1 MTKHK
6 TQNKFKA
13 QIPNN
18 KILIL
23 IFVIGILNLFCH
35 WNFDICHS
43 RFVIDHLF
51 AQESDSDKIKQLEA
65 YILAN
70 PKDNLSLPKL
80 EELSS
85 LYLEGHQYNQLVDFL
100 SKRELTGF
108 SGCEL
113 PLGYYIGLCRYHQL
127 RYLEETRNWQEY
139 FDRGSL
145 YREELFQETLKTVSF
160 CPESPLAIKA
170 QVINWLEHKAQN
182 DSLAKDALD
191 KLISLLNNYVR
202 QDAPGLYSE
211 EGKAYTFGL
220 DMEVIKE
227 TADILQREGE
237 PALAKAAYNLYVSR
251 LDDSKTAKEELRL
264 AAESALESG
273 NISLAEIIYER
284 YINSIKGS
292 FSKEDLAKE
301 LTVIAEQFRFNDMAY
316 AEKISA
322 ILEESCGTG
331 YFSEE
336 LQYARAYNLQR
347 LKDYSKAVQ
356 EYEKLV
362 KNFPASLHINEAEFK
377 LGVLYTYIISQKEE
391 GLNYWQKV
399 IERDSDLI
407 LVVES
412 LYHKALISQ
421 YARYFDAALAD
432 YSGILERVNN
442 NPDFKELT
450 ERVHI
455 RQKEIQEAKPI
466 EYNLKTFLDVSLK
479 KEGIIESQASALD
492 LTAAPFKTTRGGQI
506 KFSLNQP
513 QIMTGCLVPELTYLW
528 SGDLSGI
535 YPVPVTPEFSA
546 DYQTKGVKVVNVVVL
561 SALEPVGSALE
572 MVDIDE

>member
-1 MTKHK
+1 MTKQK
-6 TQNKFKA
+6 QRLLF
-13 QIPNN
+13 
-18 KILIL
+18 ILFSAFSL
-23 IFVIGILNLFCH
+23 QLSAFSFQLGA
-35 WNFDICHS
+35 
-43 RFVIDHLF
+43 R
-51 AQESDSDKIKQLEA
+51 EPDSGRLKQLEEQ
-65 YILAN
+65 ILAN

-100 SKRELTGF
+100 RKQELIAV

-127 RYLEETRNWQEY
+127 RHLEETKNWQEY
-139 FDRGSL
+139 FDRGGF
-145 YREELFQETLKTVSF
+145 YREELFQETMKTVSL
-160 CPESPLAIKA
+160 CLESPLVIKA

-182 DSLAKDALD
+182 DSLGKGALD

-202 QDAPGLYSE
+202 QDAAGLSSV
-211 EGKAYTFGL
+211 EGEVSPSGL

-237 PALAKAAYNLYVSR
+237 PALARAAYNLYVGR

-284 YINSIKGS
+284 YINGIKGS

-301 LTVIAEQFRFNDMAY
+301 LTAIAEQFRFKDMAY

-331 YFSEE
+331 CFSEE

-347 LKDYSKAVQ
+347 LRDYSKAIQ

-362 KNFPASLHINEAEFK
+362 KNFPASPRIDEAEFK

-412 LYHKALISQ
+412 LYHKAMINQ
-421 YARYFDAALAD
+421 YARYFDMAMAD
-432 YSGILERVNN
+432 YSRILERVNN

-450 ERVHI
+450 ERVYI
-455 RQKEIQEAKPI
+455 RQKEIQESKPM

-479 KEGIIESQASALD
+479 KEGIIESQALALD
-492 LTAAPFKTTRGGQI
+492 LMAEPFKTIRGREI

-513 QIMTGCLVPELTYLW
+513 QVMTGCLVPALTYLW
-528 SGDLSGI
+528 SGDLGGI
-535 YPVPVTPEFSA
+535 YPVPVTPEFSTA
-546 DYQTKGVKVVNVVVL
+546 YQTKGVKVVNVVVL

-572 MVDIDE
+572 MEDIDE

>member
-1 MTKHK
+1 M
-6 TQNKFKA
+6 
-13 QIPNN
+13 
-18 KILIL
+18 
-23 IFVIGILNLFCH
+23 
-35 WNFDICHS
+35 
-43 RFVIDHLF
+43 
-51 AQESDSDKIKQLEA
+51 
-65 YILAN
+65 AN

-100 SKRELTGF
+100 RKQELIAV

-127 RYLEETRNWQEY
+127 RHLEETKNWQEY
-139 FDRGSL
+139 FDRGGF
-145 YREELFQETLKTVSF
+145 YREELFQETMKTVSL
-160 CPESPLAIKA
+160 CLESPLVIKA

-182 DSLAKDALD
+182 DSLGKGALD

-202 QDAPGLYSE
+202 QDAAGLSSV
-211 EGKAYTFGL
+211 EGEVSPSGL

-237 PALAKAAYNLYVSR
+237 PALARAAYNLYVGR

-284 YINSIKGS
+284 YINGIKGS

-301 LTVIAEQFRFNDMAY
+301 LTAIAEQFRFKDMAY

-331 YFSEE
+331 CFSEE

-347 LKDYSKAVQ
+347 LRDYSKAIQ

-362 KNFPASLHINEAEFK
+362 KNFPASPRIDEAEFK

-412 LYHKALISQ
+412 LYHKAMINQ
-421 YARYFDAALAD
+421 YARYFDMAMAD
-432 YSGILERVNN
+432 YSRILERVNN

-450 ERVHI
+450 ERVYI
-455 RQKEIQEAKPI
+455 RQKEIQESKPM

-479 KEGIIESQASALD
+479 KEGIIESQALALD
-492 LTAAPFKTTRGGQI
+492 LMAEPFKTIRGREI

-513 QIMTGCLVPELTYLW
+513 QVMTGCLVPALTYLW
-528 SGDLSGI
+528 SGDLGGI
-535 YPVPVTPEFSA
+535 YPVPVTPEFSTA
-546 DYQTKGVKVVNVVVL
+546 YQTKGVKVVNVVVL

-572 MVDIDE
+572 MEDIDE

>member
-1 MTKHK
+1 MTKQK
-6 TQNKFKA
+6 QRLLF
-13 QIPNN
+13 
-18 KILIL
+18 ILFSAFSL
-23 IFVIGILNLFCH
+23 QLSAFSFQL
-35 WNFDICHS
+35 
-43 RFVIDHLF
+43 R
-51 AQESDSDKIKQLEA
+51 AQEPDSGRLKQLEEQ
-65 YILAN
+65 ILAN
-70 PKDNLSLPKL
+70 PKDSLSLSKL

-100 SKRELTGF
+100 RKQELIAV

-127 RYLEETRNWQEY
+127 RYLEETKNWQEY
-139 FDRGSL
+139 FDRGGL
-145 YREELFQETLKTVSF
+145 YREELFQETMKTVSL

-182 DSLAKDALD
+182 DSLGKDALD
-191 KLISLLNNYVR
+191 KLISSLNNYVR
-202 QDAPGLYSE
+202 QLASGLSSL
-211 EGKAYTFGL
+211 EGEVSPPGL

-237 PALAKAAYNLYVSR
+237 PALARAAYNIYVGR
-251 LDDSKTAKEELRL
+251 LDDSKTTMEELRL

-284 YINSIKGS
+284 YINGIKLS

-301 LTVIAEQFRFNDMAY
+301 LTVIAEQFRFKDMAY
-316 AEKISA
+316 AEKIST
-322 ILEESCGTG
+322 ILEDSCGTG
-331 YFSEE
+331 CFSDE

-347 LKDYSKAVQ
+347 LRDYSKAIQ

-362 KNFPASLHINEAEFK
+362 KNFPASPRINEAEFK

-412 LYHKALISQ
+412 LYHRALINQSG
-421 YARYFDAALAD
+421 RYFDMALAD
-432 YSGILERVNN
+432 YSKILERVNN

-450 ERVHI
+450 ERVQI
-455 RQKEIQEAKPI
+455 RQKEIQESKPI
-466 EYNLKTFLDVSLK
+466 EYNLKTFLDLSLK

-492 LTAAPFKTTRGGQI
+492 LTAEPFKTIRDREI
-506 KFSLNQP
+506 EFSLNQP
-513 QIMTGCLVPELTYLW
+513 QIMTGCLVPALIYLW
-528 SGDLSGI
+528 SGDLGGI

-546 DYQTKGVKVVNVVVL
+546 AYQIKGVKVVNVVVL